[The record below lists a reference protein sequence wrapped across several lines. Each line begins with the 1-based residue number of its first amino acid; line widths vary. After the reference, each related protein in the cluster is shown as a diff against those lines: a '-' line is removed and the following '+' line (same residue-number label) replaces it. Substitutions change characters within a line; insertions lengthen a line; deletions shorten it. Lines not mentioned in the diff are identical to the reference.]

1 MGGID
6 NSMEEK
12 IKEILEPLSKEN
24 YFTLT
29 KKIGRRNEFLF
40 SIGESKFLPKEIIWE
55 NEQYTLFGEGLEE
68 SIKEILVEKIQK
80 I

>member
-1 MGGID
+1 MGGIGI
-6 NSMEEK
+6 MEEK
-12 IKEILEPLSKEN
+12 IKEILEPFSKEN

-40 SIGESKFLPKEIIWE
+40 SLGESRFLPKEMIWE

-68 SIKEILVEKIQK
+68 NNKKTLREKIQNL
-80 I
+80 

>member
-1 MGGID
+1 MGGTGI
-6 NSMEEK
+6 MEEK

>member
-1 MGGID
+1 MGGTGI
-6 NSMEEK
+6 MEEK
-12 IKEILEPLSKEN
+12 IKEILEPFSKEN

-40 SIGESKFLPKEIIWE
+40 SIGESRFLPKEIVWE
-55 NEQYTLFGEGLEE
+55 NSEYTLFGEGLEK
-68 SIKEILVEKIQK
+68 SIKENLIEKIQN

>member
-1 MGGID
+1 MGGIGI
-6 NSMEEK
+6 MEEK
-12 IKEILEPLSKEN
+12 IKEILEPFSKKN

-40 SIGESKFLPKEIIWE
+40 SLGESRFLPKEMIWE

-68 SIKEILVEKIQK
+68 NNKKTLREKIQNL
-80 I
+80 